1 MGLLLRAAQSTFPEA
16 AKSQLEDV
24 TTARMRLG
32 PEAKAHHSHCLPH
45 RLQGPSDQCGEEEAH
60 FKGVGGTEMKEH
72 EVTMEFFKEID
83 PDKSKFAVRPR
94 EVSFVLEKVEEG
106 PYWDRLLDSKLKQ
119 HWLKIDYKN
128 WVDEDEEEEPGQGQD
143 LEEMM
148 RQMGGLGG
156 AGAQAGG
163 VGAAEMGDMTK
174 KAYQRPTLDDLDIE
188 EEEDEDDMPDLE

>member
-1 MGLLLRAAQSTFPEA
+1 
-16 AKSQLEDV
+16 
-24 TTARMRLG
+24 
-32 PEAKAHHSHCLPH
+32 
-45 RLQGPSDQCGEEEAH
+45 
-60 FKGVGGTEMKEH
+60 
-72 EVTMEFFKEID
+72 MEFFKEID

-106 PYWDRLLDSKLKQ
+106 PYWDRLLESKLKQ

-163 VGAAEMGDMTK
+163 VGAAETGTRLGGDD
-174 KAYQRPTLDDLDIE
+174 AANGRSWWSRRS
-188 EEEDEDDMPDLE
+188 